1 MKAQTVLVSVDSG
14 SILKGA
20 RYYKELFQEL
30 VHRYNLDSM
39 VDVLE
44 TGSLGIYREGVLVS
58 IFPDGIYYEVRSKE
72 DVERVVSEHLLKGR
86 AVSALMIDEE
96 IIKKDLPKEDAMTV
110 ETRIVLRNV
119 GVIDPLQIEE
129 YIARDGYMA
138 LGKVLSAMKPKDV
151 IDILKES
158 GLKGRGGAG
167 FPTGRKWEF
176 TAQTDSDVKYILCN
190 ADEGEP
196 GTFKDRL
203 IMEGDPHSVIEAMA
217 IAGYSVG
224 ASKGYIYIR
233 GEYYGSIDNLNRA
246 IQDAYEWGFLG
257 QNILGT
263 AFSFDLT
270 IRLGAGAYICG
281 EETALIESI
290 EGKPGRPRF
299 KPPYPPVAGLYQKPT
314 VVNNVET
321 FANVPWIILN
331 GPKAFKKIGTASSS
345 GTKVFTLVG
354 NIRNRGLVEVPMGT
368 TAYDLVYRYGG
379 GLPGGKDL
387 KMVQTGGTA
396 GTLVRPDQLNVKLDF
411 DSGKLGVSIGSGV
424 ILAMDTD
431 TCAVEAAKVAMEFF
445 EHESC
450 GKCTPCREGTRLA
463 VSILDS
469 ISKGKGKESDL
480 DLLLSLADTMEETS
494 FCGLGQA
501 VPMPLRSIIE
511 NFREEFLRH
520 IRKEPCPVCVYEKP
534 KKRKAGSIVTL

>member
-299 KPPYPPVAGLYQKPT
+299 KPPYPPVAGLS
-314 VVNNVET
+314 ET
-321 FANVPWIILN
+321 DRGQQRRDVRERAMDYLERPEGLQEDWDRVLFGNEGLHLGWQHTKSGARGGPDGNHRLRSRLPLRRRLTRWQRPEDGANRRN
-331 GPKAFKKIGTASSS
+331 G
-345 GTKVFTLVG
+345 
-354 NIRNRGLVEVPMGT
+354 RH
-368 TAYDLVYRYGG
+368 
-379 GLPGGKDL
+379 
-387 KMVQTGGTA
+387 
-396 GTLVRPDQLNVKLDF
+396 VRPPGSAERQIGLRFGEARRLDRFRGHPGDGYGHLRRGSRESGDGVLRARVVRKVHPLPRGNPIGRVDFGF
-411 DSGKLGVSIGSGV
+411 DL
-424 ILAMDTD
+424 
-431 TCAVEAAKVAMEFF
+431 
-445 EHESC
+445 
-450 GKCTPCREGTRLA
+450 
-463 VSILDS
+463 
-469 ISKGKGKESDL
+469 
-480 DLLLSLADTMEETS
+480 
-494 FCGLGQA
+494 
-501 VPMPLRSIIE
+501 
-511 NFREEFLRH
+511 
-520 IRKEPCPVCVYEKP
+520 
-534 KKRKAGSIVTL
+534 